1 MQNLTELSSRFLDYW
16 AYLKHF
22 IQYGSIPA
30 VAFSSVPL
38 IAAMAAIFMGVR
50 LLRKLEPGMVCRA
63 SLGCDRCELLYS
75 VGLGSTAFPLI
86 YIIMELKWLAS
97 ENYTKI
103 SSFDEV
109 LWCSWEAAVMFF
121 MAWASYRSIHCLG
134 AHCSFDPFPVCRGRN
149 HRNR

>member
-1 MQNLTELSSRFLDYW
+1 MQTTSMYYNYFRDCLE
-16 AYLKHF
+16 YLKHF

-38 IAAMAAIFMGVR
+38 IAAIAAIFMGVR

-97 ENYTKI
+97 ENYAKI
-103 SSFDEV
+103 SSFDEI

-121 MAWASYRSIHCLG
+121 MTWASYRSIHCLE
-134 AHCSFDPFPVCRGRN
+134 AHCNFDSFPVCRGRN
-149 HRNR
+149 HKNR